1 MNKKRKTQPFAG
13 QLVPN
18 GGPRSTI
25 KDVAAEAGVSV
36 AAVSKVV
43 RDAYG
48 VSDEMRAKVQAAID
62 KLGYRPNVGARTMR
76 GRSYTV
82 GVKAT
87 ELSSLFVGEVVE
99 AISDELDGTPF
110 DMIMTA
116 TGPDRTRQKRSIEA
130 LLDRRI
136 DGLIVIAPW
145 VSPAWLEQV
154 AARVPTVVVAQ
165 HGLTKG
171 YDTVVNDD
179 AEGAR
184 MVVDH
189 LVGLGHRRIAH
200 TSQPVGTDS
209 AHPLSHVARQ
219 RGYEDAMRDHGLEPD
234 VIVTSYSE
242 HGGYEAAREALAR
255 PERPTAIFAGMD
267 IAALGAMRAIE
278 DAGLSVPG
286 DISLVGY
293 DNIWISA
300 IKRISLTTVDQSSRV
315 TGAAS
320 ARLLLERM
328 KGDRSQPVRYT
339 VAPSLIVRGTSA
351 PPPQTV

>member
-1 MNKKRKTQPFAG
+1 MKQKKKAQPSAG
-13 QLVPN
+13 SAPGN
-18 GGPRSTI
+18 GKPRSTI

-76 GRSYTV
+76 GRSFTV

-99 AISDELDGTPF
+99 AIGDELNDTPF
-110 DMIMTA
+110 DMILAA
-116 TGPDRTRQKRSIEA
+116 TGADPTRQRRSIES

-136 DGLIVIAPW
+136 DGLIVVAPW

-154 AARVPTVVVAQ
+154 AERVPTVVIAQ
-165 HGLTKG
+165 HGLSKA

-189 LVGLGHRRIAH
+189 LVKLGHRRIVH
-200 TSQPVGTDS
+200 TSQPVGSDS

-219 RGYEDAMRDHGLEPD
+219 KGYEDAMRSQGLDPD

-242 HGGYEAAREALAR
+242 RGGYEAATRALRRAE
-255 PERPTAIFAGMD
+255 PPTAIFAGAD
-267 IAALGAMRAIE
+267 VAALGAMRAIE

-286 DISLVGY
+286 DVSLVGY

-300 IKRISLTTVDQSSRV
+300 IKRISLTTVDQSSQV

-328 KGDRSQPVRYT
+328 EGERSQPVRYT
-339 VAPSLIVRGTSA
+339 VTPSLVVRGTTA
-351 PPPQTV
+351 PPVDPA

>member
-1 MNKKRKTQPFAG
+1 MEQKRKPTPST
-13 QLVPN
+13 
-18 GGPRSTI
+18 GGPGHNREPRATI

-43 RDAYG
+43 RSAYG

-82 GVKAT
+82 GVKAV
-87 ELSSLFVGEVVE
+87 ELSSLFVSEVVE
-99 AISDELDGTPF
+99 AIGDELNDTPF
-110 DMIMTA
+110 DMILTA
-116 TGPDRTRQKRSIEA
+116 TGADPTRQRRSIES

-136 DGLIVIAPW
+136 DGLIVVAPW

-154 AARVPTVVVAQ
+154 AERVPTVVVAQ
-165 HGLTKG
+165 HGLAKA

-189 LVGLGHRRIAH
+189 LVGLGHRAIAH
-200 TSQPVGTDS
+200 TSQPAGSDS
-209 AHPLSHVARQ
+209 THPLSHVARQ
-219 RGYEDAMRDHGLEPD
+219 KGYEDAMHSHGLEPD
-234 VIVTSYSE
+234 VIITSYSE
-242 HGGYEAAREALAR
+242 HGGYEATRTALAR
-255 PERPTAIFAGMD
+255 PEPPTAIFAGAD

-278 DAGLSVPG
+278 DTGLSVPG
-286 DISLVGY
+286 DVSLVGY
-293 DNIWISA
+293 DNIWVSA

-328 KGDRSQPVRYT
+328 KGERSQPIRYT
-339 VAPSLIVRGTSA
+339 VTPSLIVRGTTA
-351 PPPQTV
+351 PPPKRL

>member
-1 MNKKRKTQPFAG
+1 
-13 QLVPN
+13 
-18 GGPRSTI
+18 
-25 KDVAAEAGVSV
+25 
-36 AAVSKVV
+36 
-43 RDAYG
+43 
-48 VSDEMRAKVQAAID
+48 
-62 KLGYRPNVGARTMR
+62 MR

-99 AISDELDGTPF
+99 AIGEQFDGSPF
-110 DMIMTA
+110 DVILTA
-116 TGPDRTRQKRSIEA
+116 TGSDPVRQQRSIEV
-130 LLDRRI
+130 LLDRKI
-136 DGLIVIAPW
+136 DGLIVVAPW

-154 AARVPTVVVAQ
+154 AERVPTVVVAQ
-165 HGLTKG
+165 HGLAKD

-184 MVVDH
+184 MVVEH

-200 TSQPVGTDS
+200 TGQPVGSDS
-209 AHPLSHVARQ
+209 EHPLSHVARQ
-219 RGYEDAMRDHGLEPD
+219 KGYEDAMRSYGLEPD

-242 HGGYEAAREALAR
+242 IGGYEAAREALSR
-255 PERPTAIFAGMD
+255 PEPPTAIFAGAD
-267 IAALGAMRAIE
+267 VAALGAMRAIE

-300 IKRISLTTVDQSSRV
+300 IKRISLTTVDQSSHV

-328 KGDRSQPVRYT
+328 QGERTQPVRYT
-339 VAPSLIVRGTSA
+339 VAPSLIVRGTTA
-351 PPPQTV
+351 PPPPG